1 MVRLGVFTGVDM
13 NTLGSGTRPG
23 TPVIAGERHAAAD
36 RGARVR
42 VSQPS
47 TSTAL
52 GFGIAMLRHRQHTD
66 GEIDVAST
74 ADTAAVH
81 VERLSRH
88 EGRVIASQ
96 EPLDGGRRSSRV
108 SGTLR
113 QIEGLEFV

>member
-1 MVRLGVFTGVDM
+1 
-13 NTLGSGTRPG
+13 
-23 TPVIAGERHAAAD
+23 
-36 RGARVR
+36 
-42 VSQPS
+42 
-47 TSTAL
+47 
-52 GFGIAMLRHRQHTD
+52 MLRHRQHTD

-74 ADTAAVH
+74 ADTAAVQ